1 MDASKFFRTFDLKRM
16 TSESV
21 LKLVG
26 IKTGVVKRLYK
37 ELAAYE
43 KEVEKETVE
52 LEKLK
57 TESSSDEFR
66 IKKQAELLQ
75 VRFFSTLNYLNHI

>member
-1 MDASKFFRTFDLKRM
+1 M

-75 VRFFSTLNYLNHI
+75 VRFFSTLNYLNHIWFV